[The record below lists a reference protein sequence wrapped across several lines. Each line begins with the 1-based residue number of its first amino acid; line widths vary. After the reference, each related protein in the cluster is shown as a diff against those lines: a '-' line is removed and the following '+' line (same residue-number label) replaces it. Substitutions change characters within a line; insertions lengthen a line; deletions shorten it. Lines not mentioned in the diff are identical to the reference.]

1 MLICSSARATYHQQ
15 LCLEYDRAYRQQ
27 IQKCIEVGLDRE
39 LCEEY
44 EAKLVSVQDKFM
56 KASLKGN
63 KNTDTRA
70 VKILISE
77 CYMYAKLANFLTNLT
92 FSKRAVLYCT

>member
-1 MLICSSARATYHQQ
+1 MLICSSSRVTYHQQ

-27 IQKCIEVGLDRE
+27 IKKCIEVGLDRG

-44 EAKLVSVQDKFM
+44 ETKLVLVQEKFM
-56 KASLKGN
+56 QASLKGS

-70 VKILISE
+70 V
-77 CYMYAKLANFLTNLT
+77 NW
-92 FSKRAVLYCT
+92 